1 MLNCGAAPVLML
13 DPSLAAEVPAQ
24 GANAAPEGPT
34 LPEATRALA
43 LSLRGT
49 PALHSID
56 LIDARERSESDAYID
71 TAIAASTAV
80 LTSVDGGEKDPLAPE
95 TIADLALRASAASVS
110 TAANVALL
118 RQGADGLGS
127 LDMAALWVREQGG
140 GVVFTLRF

>member
-13 DPSLAAEVPAQ
+13 DPSFVTEAATQ
-24 GANAAPEGPT
+24 SANAAAEGPAA
-34 LPEATRALA
+34 PEAAIALE

-49 PALHSID
+49 PDLHRND
-56 LIDARERSESDAYID
+56 PIDARERSESDAYVD
-71 TAIAASTAV
+71 TAIAASAAV

-95 TIADLALRASAASVS
+95 TMADLALRASAASVS
-110 TAANVALL
+110 TAANVALV

-127 LDMAALWVREQGG
+127 LDMAAVWVPEQGG